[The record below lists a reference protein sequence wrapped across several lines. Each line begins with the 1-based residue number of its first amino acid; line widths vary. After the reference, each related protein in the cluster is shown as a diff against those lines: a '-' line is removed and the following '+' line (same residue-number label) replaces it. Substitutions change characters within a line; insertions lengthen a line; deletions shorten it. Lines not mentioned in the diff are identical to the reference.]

1 MQTNAVLLLAY
12 GGPNALDDIPAYLRE
27 VRGGQPTPPP
37 LLEEITRRYR
47 LIGGRSPLGD
57 ITRRVAARLQ
67 EAIGL
72 PVYVGMRHWHP
83 YIKETVQQMSREGIH
98 HAVVICMAPHY
109 STLSIGAY
117 RTQLDEAL
125 QGVALTADFVESWH
139 TQPHYIEGITSN
151 VRETLARFSSAAPPH
166 VKVIFTAHSL
176 PASIREQNDPYET
189 QLRET
194 ARLVAQQ
201 LNLPDDRWML
211 GYQSAPRA
219 NGPWLGPQIGELV
232 PQLAQAG
239 ERHLL
244 VAPIGFV
251 ADHVEVLHDLD
262 IALRE
267 IARANNIQLERTP
280 MLNDS
285 PALVAALADL
295 AHKRIGVPV

>member
-1 MQTNAVLLLAY
+1 MRTNAVLLLAY
-12 GGPNALDDIPAYLRE
+12 GGPNALDDIPAYLRA
-27 VRGGQPTPPP
+27 VRGGQLTSPS
-37 LLEEITRRYR
+37 LLEEITQRYQ
-47 LIGGRSPLGD
+47 LIGGRSPLLD
-57 ITRRVAARLQ
+57 ITRRLAAQLQ
-67 EAIGL
+67 QAIGL

-83 YIKETVQQMSREGIH
+83 YINKTVQQMTREGIH
-98 HAVVICMAPHY
+98 HAVAICMTPHY

-117 RTQLDEAL
+117 HTQLDEAL

-151 VRETLARFSSAAPPH
+151 VRETLAQFSAQVQPT

-176 PASIREQNDPYET
+176 PVSAREPYES

-194 ARLVAQQ
+194 AQLVAQA
-201 LNLPDDRWML
+201 LGLPDARWML
-211 GYQSAPRA
+211 CYQSKPRA
-219 NGPWLGPQIGELV
+219 SGDWLEPQIEKLV
-232 PQLAQAG
+232 LQLAQAG

-251 ADHVEVLHDLD
+251 ADHVEVLHDID

-267 IARANNIQLERTP
+267 IARANNLQLERTP

-285 PALVAALADL
+285 PALVAALTDL
-295 AHKRIGVPV
+295 IHERIGGPV